1 MAHPSA
7 LTLGCSGFQLSHVSL
22 GALLKTLGEK
32 LVVGLKPD
40 MVVENVM

>member
-22 GALLKTLGEK
+22 GALPQNLGEK
-32 LVVGLKPD
+32 LVLGIQPD